1 MEEIKIDDNNKEN
14 PQQTYKINSE
24 SIQTKNSYISMMA
37 EEETTLW
44 FKKLNLDEE
53 LLTQLEKVVKN
64 GKDLISIY
72 ENNKILEKFNID
84 LHSINIINNAIEEGL
99 EEQLKINI
107 LIQKEKNIILNVE
120 NEPKFKLK
128 EILSYLEKLL
138 KKTVYLTPLNSPNEL
153 LTPNTLIV
161 KKILLN
167 PNKYCNLQLFDE
179 KSISN
184 NTINTNLTSIP
195 DSKTK
200 NIPYTKLDNININ
213 ITKKEIP
220 VLSGNDNDKLNLN
233 LNNQNIQNI
242 GKGYVSLFQNNKNN
256 LPDFTTDYKMPSQN
270 RSNTNNFIKLE
281 TKNITPSKPIEDFK
295 YHNILSK
302 KDNNKEE
309 KEEKNI
315 INDIRFLNENNNIN
329 NEPKNI
335 GFKNITNIKNLENP
349 ENEFNIMNKNY
360 FTQRN
365 FSSKTISNEA
375 NNNNLMLQQILNKK
389 RNEKNISDMM
399 GKRTIDNIEED
410 NTNLSFLERNKIKE
424 RDSFKFGKEN
434 NEIKKQTNNKTE
446 NRYEFSRLQDLD
458 KDNIYGNKN
467 IFNYPKTNPENN
479 DIDNLIIKN
488 QNQNINQNI
497 NDELINSKDKYNFM
511 NNNININNNIKNNQK
526 EDIET
531 DILKT
536 LREKY
541 SLNKLNQENESNNNN
556 KINIE
561 LKKDYKPKTPIN
573 EARRNMADN
582 RFNNIVNEN
591 SNNPLEN
598 KFLMK
603 QNDDFSQFN
612 NFLNNN
618 NLFKIQ
624 QDDDNNNIV
633 TKIRVDKIGKNRMN
647 RPSSGLELNSFQYK
661 AVGYKSSFQQ
671 KEGNDSNQINQ
682 EDE

>member
-14 PQQTYKINSE
+14 PQQTYKKSSE
-24 SIQTKNSYISMMA
+24 SNQTINTYISMMT

-44 FKKLNLDEE
+44 LKKLNLDEE
-53 LLTQLEKVVKN
+53 ILTQIQKIIKN

-72 ENNKILEKFNID
+72 ENNKILEKLNID

-128 EILSYLEKLL
+128 EILIYLEKLL
-138 KKTVYLTPLNSPNEL
+138 KKTVYLTPLNSSNEL

-167 PNKYCNLQLFDE
+167 PKKYCNLQLFDD
-179 KSISN
+179 KIISN
-184 NTINTNLTSIP
+184 NNINTNITSIP
-195 DSKTK
+195 DSNTK

-213 ITKKEIP
+213 TYKKEIQ
-220 VLSGNDNDKLNLN
+220 VISDNQN
-233 LNNQNIQNI
+233 LNNQKIQNI

-256 LPDFTTDYKMPSQN
+256 LPDFTTDYKMSNQN
-270 RSNTNNFIKLE
+270 RSNANNFIKLE
-281 TKNITPSKPIEDFK
+281 TKNPSKLMDDFK
-295 YHNILSK
+295 YHNLLSK

-315 INDIRFLNENNNIN
+315 INDMRFLNENNNIN

-335 GFKNITNIKNLENP
+335 GFKNISNIKNIENP
-349 ENEFNIMNKNY
+349 ENEFNLMNKNY

-365 FSSKTISNEA
+365 FKSKTISNDP
-375 NNNNLMLQQILNKK
+375 NNNNLMLEQILNKK

-399 GKRTIDNIEED
+399 GKRTIDNTED
-410 NTNLSFLERNKIKE
+410 DNNNLSFLERNKIKE
-424 RDSFKFGKEN
+424 RDSFKFGIEN
-434 NEIKKQTNNKTE
+434 NEIKNQINNKTE
-446 NRYEFSRLQDLD
+446 NRYEFSRFQDLD

-479 DIDNLIIKN
+479 DINNLIIKT
-488 QNQNINQNI
+488 QNQNINQNM

-511 NNNININNNIKNNQK
+511 NNNINTNQK
-526 EDIET
+526 ENTET

-541 SLNKLNQENESNNNN
+541 SLNKLNKDSDSNTNNNNN

-561 LKKDYKPKTPIN
+561 LKRDYKPKTPIN
-573 EARRNMADN
+573 ETRLNMADN
-582 RFNNIVNEN
+582 RFNNITNEN

-603 QNDDFSQFN
+603 QNDDFSKFS

-618 NLFKIQ
+618 NLFKMQ
-624 QDDDNNNIV
+624 QDNDDNNNII
-633 TKIRVDKIGKNRMN
+633 TKIKMDNIGKNRMN
-647 RPSSGLELNSFQYK
+647 KPSSGLELNAFQYK
-661 AVGYKSSFQQ
+661 AAGYKSSFQQ
-671 KEGNDSNQINQ
+671 NEENDSNQINQ
-682 EDE
+682 EDD

>member
-14 PQQTYKINSE
+14 PQQTYKKSSE
-24 SIQTKNSYISMMA
+24 SNQTINTYISMMT

-44 FKKLNLDEE
+44 LKKLNLDEE
-53 LLTQLEKVVKN
+53 ILTQIQKIIKN

-72 ENNKILEKFNID
+72 ENNKILEKLNID

-128 EILSYLEKLL
+128 EILIYLEKLL
-138 KKTVYLTPLNSPNEL
+138 KKTVYLTPLNSSNEL

-167 PNKYCNLQLFDE
+167 PKKYCNLQLFDD
-179 KSISN
+179 KIISN
-184 NTINTNLTSIP
+184 NNINTNITSIP
-195 DSKTK
+195 DSNTK

-213 ITKKEIP
+213 TYKKEIQ
-220 VLSGNDNDKLNLN
+220 VISDNQN
-233 LNNQNIQNI
+233 LNNQKIQNI

-256 LPDFTTDYKMPSQN
+256 LPDFTTDYKMSNQN
-270 RSNTNNFIKLE
+270 RSNANNFIKLE
-281 TKNITPSKPIEDFK
+281 TKNPSKLMEDFK
-295 YHNILSK
+295 YHNLLSK

-315 INDIRFLNENNNIN
+315 INDMRFLNENNNIN

-335 GFKNITNIKNLENP
+335 GFKNISNIKNIENP
-349 ENEFNIMNKNY
+349 ENEFNLMNKNY

-365 FSSKTISNEA
+365 FKSKTISNDP
-375 NNNNLMLQQILNKK
+375 NNNNLMLEQILNKK

-399 GKRTIDNIEED
+399 GKRTIDNTED
-410 NTNLSFLERNKIKE
+410 DNNNLSFLERNKIKE
-424 RDSFKFGKEN
+424 RDSFKFGIEN
-434 NEIKKQTNNKTE
+434 NEIKNQINNKTE
-446 NRYEFSRLQDLD
+446 NRYEFNRLQDLD

-479 DIDNLIIKN
+479 DINNLIIKT
-488 QNQNINQNI
+488 QNQNINQNM

-511 NNNININNNIKNNQK
+511 NNNINTNQK
-526 EDIET
+526 ENTET

-541 SLNKLNQENESNNNN
+541 SLNKLNKDSDSNTNNNN

-561 LKKDYKPKTPIN
+561 LKRDYKPKTPIN
-573 EARRNMADN
+573 ETRLNMADN
-582 RFNNIVNEN
+582 RFNNITNEN

-603 QNDDFSQFN
+603 QNDDFSKFS

-618 NLFKIQ
+618 NLFKMQ
-624 QDDDNNNIV
+624 QDNDDNNNII
-633 TKIRVDKIGKNRMN
+633 TKIKMDNIGKNRMN
-647 RPSSGLELNSFQYK
+647 KPSSGLELNSFQYK
-661 AVGYKSSFQQ
+661 AAGYKSSFQQ
-671 KEGNDSNQINQ
+671 NEENDSNQINQ
-682 EDE
+682 EDD